1 MTAPK
6 GNTYA
11 KGNKGG
17 SGRPS
22 RYKKEFDKQAEEMC
36 RRGFIDDD
44 LAAVFGV
51 TDTTINNWKL
61 KYQSFLA
68 STQRTKPVADAN
80 VKQALYNRAIGGIK
94 YVETRTTVDP
104 SGEET
109 VTTIEKT
116 SIPETAACIFWLC
129 NRDPDNWQRNP
140 ESNNSTNGTDTDL
153 ALAFMK
159 LSSVL
164 PT

>member
-1 MTAPK
+1 MAAHK

-17 SGRPS
+17 TGRPP

-51 TDTTINNWKL
+51 TDTTINNWKHNH
-61 KYQSFLA
+61 KSFLA
-68 STQRTKPVADAN
+68 STQKGKPVADEQ
-80 VKQALYNRAIGGIK
+80 VKQALFHRAIGGIK
-94 YVETRTTVDP
+94 SVETRTTVDP
-104 SGEET
+104 SGQKT
-109 VTTIEKT
+109 ITTIEKT
-116 SIPETAACIFWLC
+116 SIPDTASIIFWLC
-129 NRDPDNWQRNP
+129 NRQPEKWRRNP
-140 ESNNSTNGTDTDL
+140 DSNNSNDTDL
-153 ALAFMK
+153 AEAFMK
-159 LSSVL
+159 LALVL

>member
-1 MTAPK
+1 MAAPK

-17 SGRPS
+17 SGRPP
-22 RYKKEFDKQAEEMC
+22 RYKKEFDKQCGEMC

-51 TDTTINNWKL
+51 TVTTIKNWK
-61 KYQSFLA
+61 KQHKSFLA

-80 VKQALYNRAIGGIK
+80 VKRALYHRAIGGIK
-94 YVETRTTVDP
+94 LVEKRTTVDHL
-104 SGEET
+104 GHKT

-116 SIPETAACIFWLC
+116 SIPDTASIIFWLC
-129 NRDPDNWQRNP
+129 NRQPEKWRRNP
-140 ESNNSTNGTDTDL
+140 DSNNSNDTDL
-153 ALAFMK
+153 AEAFMK
-159 LSSVL
+159 LAQVL